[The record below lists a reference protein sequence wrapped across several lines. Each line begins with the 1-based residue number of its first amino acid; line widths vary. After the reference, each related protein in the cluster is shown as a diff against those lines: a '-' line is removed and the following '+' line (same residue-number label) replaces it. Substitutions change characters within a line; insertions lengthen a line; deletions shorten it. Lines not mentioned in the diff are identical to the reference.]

1 MLTGTGQRAVTD
13 RVRRIYRQIQAVVIS
28 PQSFFVRNQ
37 TVERP
42 VDIVAESCEKDLQRG
57 IWIMKKIS
65 SYIWDYKFSYLGAIA
80 SLLIAVTLDMMG
92 PRLMALVVDDVIVG
106 GNITELKYLLL
117 GFLGVGIG
125 RCVFQYVKEYTF
137 DKNGIR
143 ISADMRRDL
152 FRHVQGLSADF
163 FDRTNTGELMARVKE
178 DIDRIWD
185 AIGYVGMLLIEV
197 IYHTS
202 IILISMYLLN
212 WKLALL
218 PTAAMLMCGTIALLM
233 ERKLGKV
240 YEEISEENARLNTV
254 AEENLAGVRTVKAF
268 AREKHEIG
276 KFLSHN
282 KRYYELNMQQSR
294 VFVRYYPFF
303 SVVSKVLPILTI
315 LVGGGF
321 VIKGQM
327 TLGQMT
333 AFVEYSTNIVWPMEM
348 LGWLTNSFSAAV
360 ASNKKVRKIYEEKP
374 TIMENAEP
382 VRIEQVAGKVC
393 FDHVSFHKADMYE
406 ILHDISFTV
415 EAGRTLGIM
424 GATGAGKTS
433 IVQLLQRMYDAT
445 EGAVYLDDVNI
456 KELSLEQL
464 RTSVSYVMQDVFL
477 FSDTINDNIKLG
489 KKERLDFKT
498 VRRASVQAQA
508 SDFIERMEE
517 TYDTVIGERGVGL
530 SGGQKQRIS
539 IARALAKRDPILVLD
554 DSTSALDMET
564 EQMIQQTLRELEGT
578 TKIIIAHRI
587 SAVRHADEIIVLE
600 NGSIAERGTHEE
612 LLAKRGLYFETY
624 ESQYGDMDTAAILQ
638 QTINLLPET
647 GNSKETVTEAE
658 KQKGGE
664 TYGSQLI

>member
-1 MLTGTGQRAVTD
+1 
-13 RVRRIYRQIQAVVIS
+13 
-28 PQSFFVRNQ
+28 
-37 TVERP
+37 
-42 VDIVAESCEKDLQRG
+42 
-57 IWIMKKIS
+57 MKKIS

-106 GNITELKYLLL
+106 GNIAELKYLLL

-233 ERKLGKV
+233 ERKLGQV

-445 EGAVYLDDVNI
+445 EGAIYLDDVNI

-464 RTSVSYVMQDVFL
+464 RTSVSFVMQDVFL

-624 ESQYGDMDTAAILQ
+624 ESQYGDMDTAAALQ

-647 GNSKETVTEAE
+647 GNRKETVTEAE

>member
-1 MLTGTGQRAVTD
+1 
-13 RVRRIYRQIQAVVIS
+13 
-28 PQSFFVRNQ
+28 
-37 TVERP
+37 
-42 VDIVAESCEKDLQRG
+42 
-57 IWIMKKIS
+57 MKKIS

-106 GNITELKYLLL
+106 GNIAELKYLLL

-240 YEEISEENARLNTV
+240 YEEISEENAKLNTV

-360 ASNKKVRKIYEEKP
+360 ASNKKVHKIYEEKP
-374 TIMENAEP
+374 TITENAEP

-664 TYGSQLI
+664 TDGSQFI

>member
-1 MLTGTGQRAVTD
+1 
-13 RVRRIYRQIQAVVIS
+13 
-28 PQSFFVRNQ
+28 
-37 TVERP
+37 
-42 VDIVAESCEKDLQRG
+42 
-57 IWIMKKIS
+57 MKKIS

-80 SLLIAVTLDMMG
+80 SLLIAVTLDTMG

-106 GNITELKYLLL
+106 GNIAELKYLLL

-218 PTAAMLMCGTIALLM
+218 PTAAMVMCGTIALLM
-233 ERKLGKV
+233 ERKLGQV

-374 TIMENAEP
+374 TITENAEP

-445 EGAVYLDDVNI
+445 EGAIYLDDVNI

>member
-1 MLTGTGQRAVTD
+1 
-13 RVRRIYRQIQAVVIS
+13 
-28 PQSFFVRNQ
+28 
-37 TVERP
+37 
-42 VDIVAESCEKDLQRG
+42 
-57 IWIMKKIS
+57 MKKIS

-106 GNITELKYLLL
+106 GNIAELKYLLL

-218 PTAAMLMCGTIALLM
+218 PTAAMVMCGTIALLM
-233 ERKLGKV
+233 ERKLGQV

>member
-1 MLTGTGQRAVTD
+1 
-13 RVRRIYRQIQAVVIS
+13 
-28 PQSFFVRNQ
+28 
-37 TVERP
+37 
-42 VDIVAESCEKDLQRG
+42 
-57 IWIMKKIS
+57 MKKIS

-106 GNITELKYLLL
+106 GNIAELKYLLL

-218 PTAAMLMCGTIALLM
+218 PTAAMVMCGTIALLM
-233 ERKLGKV
+233 ERKLGQV

-374 TIMENAEP
+374 TITENAEP

-445 EGAVYLDDVNI
+445 EGAIYLDDVNI

-624 ESQYGDMDTAAILQ
+624 ESQYGNMDTAAAWQ

-664 TYGSQLI
+664 TDGSQFI

>member
-1 MLTGTGQRAVTD
+1 
-13 RVRRIYRQIQAVVIS
+13 
-28 PQSFFVRNQ
+28 
-37 TVERP
+37 
-42 VDIVAESCEKDLQRG
+42 
-57 IWIMKKIS
+57 MKKIS

-106 GNITELKYLLL
+106 GNIAELKYLLL

-202 IILISMYLLN
+202 IILISMYMLN

-233 ERKLGKV
+233 ERKLGQV
-240 YEEISEENARLNTV
+240 YEEISEENAKLNTV

-374 TIMENAEP
+374 TIKETTEL
-382 VRIEQVAGKVC
+382 VSIEQVAGKIC

-445 EGAVYLDDVNI
+445 EGAIYLDDVNI

-489 KKERLDFKT
+489 KKERLDFRT
-498 VRRASVQAQA
+498 VRRASAQAQA
-508 SDFIERMEE
+508 SEFIERMEE

-539 IARALAKRDPILVLD
+539 IARALAKRDPILVMD

-564 EQMIQQTLRELEGT
+564 EQLIQQTLRELEGT

-624 ESQYGDMDTAAILQ
+624 ESQYGDMDTAAAL
-638 QTINLLPET
+638 
-647 GNSKETVTEAE
+647 
-658 KQKGGE
+658 
-664 TYGSQLI
+664 

>member
-1 MLTGTGQRAVTD
+1 
-13 RVRRIYRQIQAVVIS
+13 
-28 PQSFFVRNQ
+28 
-37 TVERP
+37 
-42 VDIVAESCEKDLQRG
+42 
-57 IWIMKKIS
+57 MKKIS

-106 GNITELKYLLL
+106 GNIAELKYLLL

-218 PTAAMLMCGTIALLM
+218 PTAAMVMCGTIALLM
-233 ERKLGKV
+233 ERKLGQV

-445 EGAVYLDDVNI
+445 EGAIYLDDVNI

-464 RTSVSYVMQDVFL
+464 RTSVNFVMQDVFL

-489 KKERLDFKT
+489 KKERLDFQT